1 MRLRAG
7 DGGGSFIWVGVT
19 VFGEKGGGGRALPS
33 MSFNRLYFV
42 NEQIQTQKEIRPKV
56 KVYIKLDQKI

>member
-1 MRLRAG
+1 MVEG
-7 DGGGSFIWVGVT
+7 FSFGLKSKFLWRS
-19 VFGEKGGGGRALPS
+19 GGGGRALPS

>member
-1 MRLRAG
+1 MRGRAG
-7 DGGGSFIWVGVT
+7 DGGGIFIWVEVK
-19 VFGEKGGGGRALPS
+19 VFVEKWGGGRALPS

>member
-1 MRLRAG
+1 
-7 DGGGSFIWVGVT
+7 
-19 VFGEKGGGGRALPS
+19 